1 MKVLPAVG
9 AVLTL
14 AAGAFALQ
22 LAYHGYTDH
31 DYVDV
36 LHLVVGALAVAI
48 SIFLLW
54 RSRRTHV

>member
-9 AVLTL
+9 AVLIL

-22 LAYHGYTDH
+22 LAYHGYAEH

-36 LHLVVGALAVAI
+36 FHLVVGALAVAI

-54 RSRRTHV
+54 RSRRTQV